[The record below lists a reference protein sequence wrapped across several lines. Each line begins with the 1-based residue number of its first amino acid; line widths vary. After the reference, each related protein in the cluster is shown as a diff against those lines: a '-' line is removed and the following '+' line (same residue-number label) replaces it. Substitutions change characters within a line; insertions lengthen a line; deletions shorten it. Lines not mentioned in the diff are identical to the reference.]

1 MTAESIGAREPASSR
16 GDGLLIALDVGT
28 TGARAVAVDLDG
40 RIVREE
46 RRPYKTTTPHTGW
59 AEQDPRD
66 WTDGAVEALGRLVS
80 RLERPAAVLGIGLTG
95 QCPSVAPYDATG
107 RPVGPGLIYRDN
119 RAVEEAATIR
129 DRIGLDALHRRT
141 GHPSEAFHVGPKV
154 LWLRRHEPEIFGSA
168 AVMLQPRDAVLH
180 RIGNR
185 VATDDSH
192 ANATL
197 FFDLK
202 ARAWAEDLFDA
213 FELDPTL
220 FPEALPSWEVAAE
233 LPRPTASEVGL
244 PPGIPIVIGAGDSQC
259 VAFGAGVIDPGP
271 ISEMAGSSSCLN
283 SAVVE
288 PATDVRITHYN
299 HVVPGRYTTELGL
312 NATGASID
320 WGVSSLGYSGYRE
333 FSSDAAAYREEV
345 IAKGAADPL
354 AIAPLYFPYLADGE
368 RDDPTARAALLGLS
382 SRHPRAAIAYSIAEG
397 VALAV
402 RERVQTLNRAG
413 SPLDELRVA
422 GGAAHL
428 DVLGQMKAD
437 ALGCRVLHLDADTA
451 AVGTAFLAGDAA
463 GVEEEVK
470 TAILGIVARA
480 TRFEP
485 STAAVEI
492 AAVRGERFDE
502 VRSSRALHVEPR

>member
-1 MTAESIGAREPASSR
+1 MTREASAREPNSTRA
-16 GDGLLIALDVGT
+16 DGLLIALDVGT
-28 TGARAVAVDLDG
+28 TGARAVAVDLGG
-40 RIVREE
+40 RIVHEE
-46 RRPYKTTTPHTGW
+46 RRPYSTTSPHSGW

-66 WTDGAVEALGRLVS
+66 WTEGAVEALGRLVA

-95 QCPSVAPYDATG
+95 QCPSVAPYDAAG

-119 RAVEEAATIR
+119 RAVEEAALIR
-129 DRIGLDALHRRT
+129 DRIGIEALHRRT

-154 LWLRRHEPEIFGSA
+154 LWLRSHQPEVFHSA
-168 AVMLQPRDAVLH
+168 SVMLQPRDAVLQ

-197 FFDLK
+197 FFDLR
-202 ARAWAEDLFDA
+202 AREWAADLFEA
-213 FELDPTL
+213 FELDPSV
-220 FPEALPSWEVAAE
+220 FPEVLSSWEVAAE
-233 LPRPTASEVGL
+233 LPREVASEVGL
-244 PPGIPIVIGAGDSQC
+244 AAGIPIVIGAGDSQC
-259 VAFGAGVIDPGP
+259 VAFGANVVDPGP

-288 PATDVRITHYN
+288 PATDVRITHYH

-320 WGVSSLGYSGYRE
+320 WAVNGLGFPGYAE
-333 FSSDAAAYREEV
+333 FGSDVERYREEV
-345 IAKGAADPL
+345 IATGAADPL
-354 AIAPLYFPYLADGE
+354 SIAPLYFPYLADGE
-368 RDDPTARAALLGLS
+368 RDDPTARAAFLGLS
-382 SRHPRAAIAYSIAEG
+382 ARHPRAAIAYAVAEG

-402 RERVQTLNRAG
+402 RERVRTLNRAG

-428 DVLGQMKAD
+428 DVLGRMKAD
-437 ALGCRVLHLDADTA
+437 ALGCPVLHLDADTA
-451 AVGTAFLAGDAA
+451 AVGTALLAGTAA

-470 TAILGIVARA
+470 AAISAIVARA
-480 TRFEP
+480 KRFEP
-485 STAAVEI
+485 DAAAAEI
-492 AAVRGERFDE
+492 SAVRGDRFDE
-502 VRSSRALHVEPR
+502 LRSSPALHVESV